1 MQKPAVTVMVKAARL
16 AGNVLLRGINKL
28 DALNVVQKGR
38 MDYASEVDADAE
50 KVIIKELKRGYPE
63 YAVFGE
69 EGGVQGGKSGRYTW
83 VIDPLDGTSNY
94 LRGFPHYCVSIA
106 LVENGEPIDAVIF
119 DPLRNEL
126 FTASR
131 GVGAVL
137 NDRRIRIAERKDLE
151 GAMVHTGFPP
161 RERARAS
168 AQLKCVDALLVQAE
182 DVRRTGSAALDL
194 AYVPAGAPTPISK
207 QASKLGHRCRRFA
220 GARGR
225 WPRLRLQ
232 GRHSA
237 AHGQHG
243 PADAADRGRQHQDQ
257 RRAAEGHR
265 QYRLCARVRRHV
277 LSAAPDGGMRDACR
291 CSRTTQTKGRDQT
304 RPFALHNAQER
315 PSSSRAPS
323 ARPTRHIVR
332 YRIAV
337 KKIRSQQQRR
347 PGSLPA
353 FLRYRTDSELRRSQ
367 RGSGARLLPS

>member
-106 LVENGEPIDAVIF
+106 LVENGEPTDAVIF

-131 GVGAVL
+131 GAGAVL

-161 RERARAS
+161 RERARIS

-194 AYVPAGAPTPISK
+194 AYVACGRADAYFEAGVKAGTSQPACCWCAKPVAASATTRAPPRRAWTTWARKRSRSWPATSRS
-207 QASKLGHRCRRFA
+207 ATRCRRSSSTPA
-220 GARGR
+220 TPASSTPSSDRCPTPSSGRRPHNVGARPSATGLPQQS
-225 WPRLRLQ
+225 PRDQ
-232 GRHSA
+232 GRSYDSA
-237 AHGQHG
+237 QQTNKAGIAPG
-243 PADAADRGRQHQDQ
+243 
-257 RRAAEGHR
+257 
-265 QYRLCARVRRHV
+265 LVR
-277 LSAAPDGGMRDACR
+277 
-291 CSRTTQTKGRDQT
+291 
-304 RPFALHNAQER
+304 
-315 PSSSRAPS
+315 SSSMQSPS
-323 ARPTRHIVR
+323 
-332 YRIAV
+332 
-337 KKIRSQQQRR
+337 
-347 PGSLPA
+347 
-353 FLRYRTDSELRRSQ
+353 
-367 RGSGARLLPS
+367 